1 MQVDRPRFGELAPTT
16 VVALAYVPV
25 SVAAE
30 VKSSLTPSK
39 AGAAAEKAA
48 NAADKAAP
56 GEGTTGHEQSSVV
69 TTKFVTAA
77 SQDTLN
83 LMELGFEYVSAAIT
97 SRCVDVRLISLLLFL
112 VGLLLAFLNAHVVFD
127 DAWLCGFFFFLR

>member
-56 GEGTTGHEQSSVV
+56 AEGTTGPDQSSVV

-83 LMELGFEYVSAAIT
+83 LMELGFEYVFVAFP
-97 SRCVDVRLISLLLFL
+97 VLIGSLFL
-112 VGLLLAFLNAHVVFD
+112 IGWHLPCPNSHLTWFVARGLVL
-127 DAWLCGFFFFLR
+127 